1 MTLTTWT
8 LIAWVYIV
16 ARVLTNHYGKTKG

>member
-8 LIAWVYIV
+8 LIVWVYIV

>member
-16 ARVLTNHYGKTKG
+16 ARVRTNHYGKTKG